1 MVVQCSFTTGCI
13 VVFGVKMRFICLVIC
28 IKENVIDITG
38 SFRRLQ
44 FVSHARVPILKLES
58 KFDNIPCDISINN
71 LSGYVKSNFLLWISI
86 IDRRFRD
93 MVLLVW
99 FSNNYSILLNFLS
112 LYRGS
117 G

>member
-1 MVVQCSFTTGCI
+1 MLLLI
-13 VVFGVKMRFICLVIC
+13 
-28 IKENVIDITG
+28 IKKLIFTG

-58 KFDNIPCDISINN
+58 KVQNISCDISINN
-71 LSGYVKSNFLLWISI
+71 LSGHIKSKFLLWISL

-99 FSNNYSILLNFLS
+99 SSNNYI
-112 LYRGS
+112 
-117 G
+117 